1 MCRYRAQLEALGASV
16 VLISFG
22 TQSLAAKWIKETRV
36 PFDLWL
42 DPDRAAYRAYGL
54 ERSLRR
60 AWAPRVWWA
69 YARLMASGRAWRG
82 IQGDS
87 GQMGG
92 DFIVGPDGRIRLAHR
107 STDPTDRPSVQDL
120 LQLLAGRTDP
130 GQVG

>member
-1 MCRYRAQLEALGASV
+1 MCRHRSQLEALGASV

-22 TQSLAAKWIKETRV
+22 THSQAAKWIEETRV

-42 DPDRAAYRAYGL
+42 DPDRTAYRAYGL
-54 ERSLRR
+54 DRSLRR
-60 AWAPRVWWA
+60 AWAPRVWRA

-87 GQMGG
+87 GQLGG

-107 STDPTDRPSVQDL
+107 STDPTDRPSAEDL
-120 LQLLAGRTDP
+120 LQFL
-130 GQVG
+130 VG